1 MSVRIR
7 GALHVHSTLSR
18 DGTMTIAELAR
29 YFKQKGYQF
38 LAMGEHAE
46 DLDEAKVHALQD
58 QSAANSDDKF
68 CVIPGIE
75 LAITRQIHIV
85 GINVASLIRLDNPVY
100 VAGQMREQGGMSIL
114 AHPKRLGWD
123 CPPEVSLAVDAVEIW
138 NIGYD
143 GKYLPSVKALPAF
156 ERMQQINPKLLAIA
170 SHDFHRIASF
180 YDVAIVMD
188 VAVLAPDPIMQN
200 LKRGAYRV
208 RSAFFNCDSHGH
220 VSAAGAALIRHVSGR
235 LEKMRKARSSI
246 ARQTA

>member
-1 MSVRIR
+1 MPVRTR

-46 DLDEAKVHALQD
+46 DLDEAKVQALRE
-58 QSAANSDDKF
+58 QSATNSDDQF

-75 LAITRQIHIV
+75 FAVTRQIHIV
-85 GINVASLIRLDNPVY
+85 GIGVVNLMRLENPVY
-100 VAGQMREQGGMSIL
+100 VAGQVREQGGMSIL

-123 CPPEVSLAVDAVEIW
+123 CPPEVLLAVDAAEIW

-143 GKYLPSVKALPAF
+143 GKYLPSAKALPAF

-170 SHDFHRIASF
+170 SHDFHRTASF
-180 YDVAIVMD
+180 YDVAIEMD
-188 VAVLAPDPIMQN
+188 APTLSPDPILQN

-208 RSAFFNCDSHGH
+208 CSAFFNCDAGGH
-220 VSAAGAALIRHVSGR
+220 VSAAGAALVRHVSGR
-235 LEKMRKARSSI
+235 LERIRKARSSV
-246 ARQTA
+246 AQ